1 VSPGLYSARLALCGK
16 DLLLS
21 VRISHLRCCLCDI
34 VDLFH
39 ATTGIQGSE
48 NRVTIVSIYADA
60 FENISNLEPSK
71 HWPIL
76 YQLQPW
82 YCKQP
87 EFVKD
92 LETSVLLSHGS
103 SSLSTESKNTE
114 ESEVLDSSGSCD
126 EVELRVPTSRGTSL
140 NFDTAGLRREQQTTV
155 RKSQP
160 DQRLN
165 PILALIDQPGD
176 CLREGL
182 DEIDFLELLNDSLA
196 STPPPSSSDTCWL
209 MVDTAEKMLQCIA
222 EVVDGVCTDG
232 GGNQVAASSQKIT
245 ALAFD
250 LEAYNPGKY
259 AQLTCLLQLA
269 ADTGKEYVIDVLAPG
284 VWELVGGL
292 APIFSDPAVVKIGHS
307 IGSLDVMCLHR
318 DFGIYIVN
326 AFDTYEAAKALKLPN
341 GCGLASV
348 CSYYGLTNPSDY
360 YLLKGQYQ
368 RQDWRTRPLSTE
380 MIQDGRYDVRYLV
393 KLRQLLVRDMTRGE
407 LWEVIPVQQLR
418 ESQLVAD
425 SLAATLRRYQDD
437 DGILELPD
445 SVSADISGEHVQPD
459 RSDTGKASVYEL
471 RLHASLMKVISNS
484 QYSCLRVWAG
494 SKENHLKNATY
505 VTALNKALKGHSLFG
520 EQHCALYERLVHWRF
535 RVACE
540 RKCLPA
546 FVVPLEFLV
555 HVSQKRPVSI
565 QALRRIEYF
574 LPGLL
579 GEGLDTQ
586 EAKQMNSEA
595 RYAEE
600 ILAIVRESLRSE
612 PINVESVE
620 SLYYFAYFQTAR
632 DDGSVNNTLST
643 IGTVAAVLA
652 LGAAAVYFTYIDNK
666 RRRVR

>member
-1 VSPGLYSARLALCGK
+1 
-16 DLLLS
+16 
-21 VRISHLRCCLCDI
+21 

-48 NRVTIVSIYADA
+48 DRVAIVSIYADA
-60 FENISNLEPSK
+60 FENISSLEPSK

-82 YCKQP
+82 YCKQQ
-87 EFVKD
+87 EFVQN

-114 ESEVLDSSGSCD
+114 ESEVLDYSRSCD
-126 EVELRVPTSRGTSL
+126 EVDLSVPTSRVTSL
-140 NFDTAGLRREQQTTV
+140 TFDTAGLRREQQTTV

-160 DQRLN
+160 DQRLD
-165 PILALIDQPGD
+165 PIHALIDQPGD

-182 DEIDFLELLNDSLA
+182 DEINFLELLNDSLA
-196 STPPPSSSDTCWL
+196 SIPPPSSSDTCWL

-222 EVVDGVCTDG
+222 EVVDGVCTDE
-232 GGNQVAASSQKIT
+232 GGNEVAASSQKIT

-269 ADTGKEYVIDVLAPG
+269 TDTGKEYVVDVLAPG

-292 APIFSDPAVVKIGHS
+292 APIFSDPGVVKVGHS
-307 IGSLDVMCLHR
+307 IGSLDVKCLHR

-326 AFDTYEAAKALKLPN
+326 AFDTFEAANALKLPN

-368 RQDWRTRPLSTE
+368 RQDWRTRPLSME
-380 MIQDGRYDVRYLV
+380 MIQYGRYDVRYLV
-393 KLRQLLVRDMTRGE
+393 KLRQLLIRDLTRGE
-407 LWEVIPVQQLR
+407 LWEVTPMQQLR

-425 SLAATLRRYQDD
+425 ALATTLQRYQDD
-437 DGILELPD
+437 DDDGFPGY
-445 SVSADISGEHVQPD
+445 VSAAISGEHDQPD
-459 RSDTGKASVYEL
+459 RSETGKASVYEL
-471 RLHASLMKVISNS
+471 RLHASLMKVISTS
-484 QYSCLRVWAG
+484 QYSCLRVWSG

-520 EQHCALYERLVHWRF
+520 EQHCALYERLVRWRF

-595 RYAEE
+595 GYAEE
-600 ILAIVRESLRSE
+600 ILAIVRESLRGE
-612 PINVESVE
+612 GINVESVE

-643 IGTVAAVLA
+643 IGTVAVVLA
-652 LGAAAVYFTYIDNK
+652 LSAAAVYFTYIDNK